1 MPRVGRVVLPG
12 YPHHIVQRG
21 HNRQVIFAQHEDCV
35 GYLENLQELKITFG
49 IGVYAYCLMTNHV
62 HLLLQPGE
70 AVADLG
76 RVRAHHALLQ
86 SFGRS

>member
-21 HNRQVIFAQHEDCV
+21 HNRQVIFAQDDDCV

-49 IGVYAYCLMTNHV
+49 IGVCSAPH
-62 HLLLQPGE
+62 
-70 AVADLG
+70 
-76 RVRAHHALLQ
+76 
-86 SFGRS
+86 

>member
-21 HNRQVIFAQHEDCV
+21 HNRQVIFAQDEDCV

-49 IGVYAYCLMTNHV
+49 IGVYAYCLMTTMCTCYCS
-62 HLLLQPGE
+62 LATQ
-70 AVADLG
+70 
-76 RVRAHHALLQ
+76 
-86 SFGRS
+86 